1 MKIKV
6 TEKIFKLLNKLY
18 IYKLS
23 FQIHNPMKSEKR
35 ISDILEKFVVLETT
49 DINKFLTVIR
59 VILNS
64 NLKRVFSYRIS
75 FCYKDKPCEIQH
87 AFYSKEDKNIWMCE
101 FEEVL
106 KQIDSFTR

>member
-6 TEKIFKLLNKLY
+6 TEKIFKLLDKLY
-18 IYKLS
+18 IHKLS
-23 FQIHNPMKSEKR
+23 FQILNPMKSEKR
-35 ISDILEKFVVLETT
+35 ISDILEKSVVLETT

-64 NLKRVFSYRIS
+64 NLKRGFSYHIR
-75 FCYKDKPCEIQH
+75 FCYKDKPYEIPH
-87 AFYSKEDKNIWMCE
+87 AFYSNENKNIWMYE

-106 KQIDSFTR
+106 KQIDNFIR